1 MKSIVAVILA
11 LVLVSAGF
19 LFWLRPTESVLSGL
33 SASTTLYGRILAP
46 AGWGFG
52 SGNVTQPGPL
62 LKAYVSTVV
71 TLSLH
76 SGDSIAHTWF
86 IDYNGNGIKDADE
99 PGSGSFSSS
108 TSFTTTLWRVG
119 SFKYACAIHG
129 LAMSGPISII
139 PYGLAVFPLPFVYAQ
154 TMNTSIVM
162 GNSQAHN
169 GLAAASTIDVVGAA
183 VLGTRLGRSAS
194 SGTLFSRLDIE
205 AATGIVPP
213 FTVTQKG
220 NIITL
225 GGRGNNMV
233 SNYVNPFLSVRFALN
248 TTRGDPTTD
257 GTGRGIYAVDSGK
270 NYIICTPTTNPACPD
285 TEVFAL
291 ASIYYDQANNRYFL
305 EIAGLSGFAT
315 RIAATLVGLG
325 VLPMSGTGIVV
336 KLVDATSD
344 GTFDTF
350 QVVDGSGGAVTMP
363 SPLPIPPF

>member
-1 MKSIVAVILA
+1 MKSFVAVILA

-19 LFWLRPTESVLSGL
+19 LFWLRPSGSIPSGL
-33 SASTTLYGRILAP
+33 SASTTLYGRFAAP

-62 LKAYVSTVV
+62 LKAYISTVL
-71 TLSLH
+71 TISLH
-76 SGDSIAHTWF
+76 SGDSPTAHTWF

-139 PYGLAVFPLPFVYAQ
+139 PYDLAVFPLPFTYAQ
-154 TMNTSIVM
+154 TMNTSMVM
-162 GNSQAHN
+162 GNSQVHN
-169 GLAAASTIDVVGAA
+169 GLGAASTIDVVGAA
-183 VLGTRLGRSAS
+183 VLAARLGRSAPT
-194 SGTLFSRLDIE
+194 GILFSRLDIE
-205 AATGIVPP
+205 AAAGTAPAI
-213 FTVTQKG
+213 TLTQKG

-225 GGRGNNMV
+225 GGRGVNMV
-233 SNYVNPFLSVRFALN
+233 SSYVNPLLSVRQAL
-248 TTRGDPTTD
+248 TTD
-257 GTGRGIYAVDSGK
+257 GTGRGIYVVDDGK
-270 NYIICTPTTNPACPD
+270 NYVLCTPTTPCPVAGETD
-285 TEVFAL
+285 HYAL
-291 ASIYYDQANNRYFL
+291 VSIYYDAANNRYIL

-315 RIAATLVGLG
+315 RIATTLVGLG
-325 VLPMSGTGIVV
+325 ALPLSGTGIVV
-336 KLVDATSD
+336 KLVDTTSD
-344 GTFDTF
+344 GTFDTY

>member
-1 MKSIVAVILA
+1 MKSFVAVILA

-19 LFWLRPTESVLSGL
+19 LFWLRPTGSIPSGL

-62 LKAYVSTVV
+62 LKAYVTASL

-86 IDYNGNGIKDADE
+86 LDYNGNGVKDADE

-108 TSFTTTLWRVG
+108 LTFTTTLWRVG

-139 PYGLAVFPLPFVYAQ
+139 PLDLAVFPLPFTYAQ
-154 TMNTSIVM
+154 TMNTSMVM
-162 GNSQAHN
+162 GYSIAHN
-169 GLAAASTIDVVGAA
+169 GVGAANTIDVVGGTVLAA
-183 VLGTRLGRSAS
+183 RLGRSAPA
-194 SGTLFSRLDIE
+194 GTLLARLDIE
-205 AATGIVPP
+205 AATGTAPSI
-213 FTVTQKG
+213 TLTQKG

-225 GGRGNNMV
+225 GGRGVNTV
-233 SNYVNPFLSVRFALN
+233 SNYVNPLLSVRQALA
-248 TTRGDPTTD
+248 TD
-257 GTGRGIYAVDSGK
+257 GSGKGIYVVDDGK
-270 NYIICTPTTNPACPD
+270 NYVLCTPTTPCPVAGETD
-285 TEVFAL
+285 HYAL
-291 ASIYYDQANNRYFL
+291 VSIYYDAANNRYIL

-315 RIAATLVGLG
+315 RITTTLVGLG
-325 VLPMSGTGIVV
+325 ALPLSGTGIVV
-336 KLVDATSD
+336 KLVDTTSD
-344 GTFDTF
+344 GTFDTY